1 MHPTSILSMFPQDS
15 LLSVYPPWPR
25 VYFSL
30 YQPIM
35 NGLVCSSVP
44 GQFEYRFFVRYAFF
58 RKTIVF
64 IFGCVG
70 SLCVGFS
77 LVRLSVGHN

>member
-1 MHPTSILSMFPQDS
+1 MQPTSILSMFPQDS
-15 LLSVYPPWPR
+15 LLSVYTLWPR
-25 VYFSL
+25 VYFSH

-70 SLCVGFS
+70 SSCVGFS
-77 LVRLSVGHN
+77 LVRVSVDHN